1 MRFLR
6 DTDVDFGYW
15 ALNPHKPKNYDN
27 ETYGLLAD
35 DWETVIEDWRLQD
48 LRKLMEPQET

>member
-1 MRFLR
+1 MRYLR
-6 DTDVDFGYW
+6 VTDADFGYW
-15 ALNPHKPKNYDN
+15 ALNPCKPENHDN

-35 DWETVIEDWRLQD
+35 DWETVVEDWRLHD